1 MGISPIFELRNCQLV
16 FFLMDE
22 NGVHPELMAIERKTH
37 PIGVCAFDQMV

>member
-1 MGISPIFELRNCQLV
+1 
-16 FFLMDE
+16 MDE